1 MINQQTQV
9 LLDKFKQI
17 PLFAKHKAI
26 LIGGTALAYHL
37 AHRESFDLD
46 ICFPF
51 SDKLPE
57 LDFLENFEELIP
69 LKFEQNIIDTAINEG
84 GDINEV
90 MKRYIIDGIK
100 VDFVINPS
108 SNIYESEILQ
118 NDHKHILKHLRIAS
132 VDSIF
137 KLKSLLLLDRN
148 KIRDLYDIVYLIKNC
163 GFSGKDFI
171 DTIMHYRITYLPKHI
186 LQLIEAKKE
195 DHFDIEGIVNPAMDI
210 TTYEELKSYLLKELK
225 NTTKIYYSP
234 NRIGRNR

>member
-1 MINQQTQV
+1 MINRQTQV

-26 LIGGTALAYHL
+26 LIGGTALSYHL

-90 MKRYIIDGIK
+90 MKRYIINGIK

-108 SNIYESEILQ
+108 NNIYESEILQ

-195 DHFDIEGIVNPAMDI
+195 DPFDIEGIVNPAMDI

-225 NTTKIYYSP
+225 KYN
-234 NRIGRNR
+234 